1 MKEYKIKRSDPGLFL
16 GSIASTCRENYQGEY
31 PVS

>member
-1 MKEYKIKRSDPGLFL
+1 MKEYKRKRSDPGLFL
-16 GSIASTCRENYQGEY
+16 GSIASIFRKNYQGEY

>member
-1 MKEYKIKRSDPGLFL
+1 MKECNKKRSDPGLFL
-16 GSIASTCRENYQGEY
+16 GSIARICRRNYEGEY